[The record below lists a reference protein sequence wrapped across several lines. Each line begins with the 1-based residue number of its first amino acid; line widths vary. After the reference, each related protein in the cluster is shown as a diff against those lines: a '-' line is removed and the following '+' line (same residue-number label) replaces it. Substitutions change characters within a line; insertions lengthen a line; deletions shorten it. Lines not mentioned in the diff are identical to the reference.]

1 MNVSMNPNY
10 IEDLNG
16 SDYVCMTRS
25 TPQSVSKLAAL
36 NPVSMNTTNN
46 HRVSPTNTANMPA
59 PMQLTSKNLQTL
71 QQEQLNASNRSQLAS
86 SEVDK
91 ASSTSPTPS
100 QLSNSS
106 NKRTFNILFYSSRVD
121 IEPFYFIY
129 FILNFVL

>member
-25 TPQSVSKLAAL
+25 TPQSASKLAAL
-36 NPVSMNTTNN
+36 NPVTMNTTNN
-46 HRVSPTNTANMPA
+46 HRASPTNNTTSSTNMPA

-71 QQEQLNASNRSQLAS
+71 QQEQLNASNRSQIAAS
-86 SEVDK
+86 DVDK

-100 QLSNSS
+100 QLSNNS
-106 NKRTFNILFYSSRVD
+106 NKRKINVFTRV
-121 IEPFYFIY
+121 F
-129 FILNFVL
+129 

>member
-16 SDYVCMTRS
+16 SDYVCMTRA
-25 TPQSVSKLAAL
+25 TPQSASKLAAL

-46 HRVSPTNTANMPA
+46 HRASPTNSTTTANMPA
-59 PMQLTSKNLQTL
+59 AMQLTSKNLQTL

-86 SEVDK
+86 SDVDK

-100 QLSNSS
+100 QMSNSS
-106 NKRTFNILFYSSRVD
+106 SIRK
-121 IEPFYFIY
+121 
-129 FILNFVL
+129 

>member
-1 MNVSMNPNY
+1 MIFLQQNAEALTYPAQMNVSMNPNY

-36 NPVSMNTTNN
+36 NPVSMTTANN
-46 HRVSPTNTANMPA
+46 HRVSPTNNTTTANMPA
-59 PMQLTSKNLQTL
+59 AMQLTSKNLQTL

-86 SEVDK
+86 SEIDQ

-106 NKRTFNILFYSSRVD
+106 SQRKL
-121 IEPFYFIY
+121 
-129 FILNFVL
+129 